1 MTAAGGEMGAGAAT
15 TERLP
20 RGRAFILLRY
30 TLIAA
35 TAYLILV
42 EGEFR
47 LPPLL
52 VVTLIVAALASN
64 VVATLLPPA
73 VLASSLFNTVVVI
86 VDTTWISVALAASGR
101 FSADFFYL
109 YFFVLLLAA
118 IGENLALIVVGAL
131 AVCGAYLYVLSLN
144 GGAWFWG
151 SPSLIRLPFIFTAA
165 GFYGYL
171 IDQTRREERAAATAE
186 TAAVAKSSFL
196 AIVSHEIRTP
206 MSAVVGWTN
215 LLLDSRLNPEQ
226 REFAEGIRRSADS
239 LGRMVDDILD
249 FSKIEAGRI
258 ELETIPFSLRD
269 VVADVMELLAAGA
282 GQKGLELCYHVDP
295 AVPES
300 LRGDPGRLR
309 QVLVNLVAN
318 AIKFTAQGEV
328 VVRARLVRQGA
339 RGVVVHVEVADT
351 GVGITA
357 EQRARLFQPFAQGD
371 RSTAR
376 KFGGTGLGLAISKQ
390 LVGLMGGEI
399 GVTSEPESGTTFW
412 FTVKLAAD
420 GSRTRAS
427 MPTSPSGLRTLV
439 VDDNAAARAILEQE
453 LRGWGVRTNGAD
465 DGATALARLERGV
478 DQEDPYAVA
487 VVDAD
492 MPGDGGLELVRAI
505 AAAPRLRMLPV
516 VLLTTP
522 GQRDAAVGG
531 APANVIATVPKPVNG
546 RRLRDAVAMATAQAW
561 PAVSAG
567 LSARRSPRAAGS

>member
-1 MTAAGGEMGAGAAT
+1 MGAGAAT
-15 TERLP
+15 TEQLP

-42 EGEFR
+42 EGAFR

-52 VVTLIVAALASN
+52 VVALIVAALASN
-64 VVATLLPPA
+64 VIATLLPA
-73 VLASSLFNTVVVI
+73 SVLASSVFNTAVVVG
-86 VDTTWISVALAASGR
+86 DTIWISVALAASGR
-101 FSADFFYL
+101 FAADFFYL

-118 IGENLALIVVGAL
+118 IGENLALIVVGAV

-165 GFYGYL
+165 AFYGYL
-171 IDQTRREERAAATAE
+171 IDHTRREERAAATAE

-196 AIVSHEIRTP
+196 AVVSHEIRTP

-215 LLLDSRLNPEQ
+215 QLLDSRLNAEQ
-226 REFAEGIRRSADS
+226 REYAEGIRRSAEA
-239 LGRMVDDILD
+239 LGRMVDDVLD

-258 ELETIPFSLRD
+258 ELETIPFALRD
-269 VVADVMELLAAGA
+269 VVADVMELLASGA
-282 GQKGLELCYHVDP
+282 RLKDLELCYHVDP
-295 AVPES
+295 AIPES
-300 LRGDPGRLR
+300 LRGDPARLR

-339 RGVVVHVEVADT
+339 RGVVVHVEIADT

-357 EQRARLFQPFAQGD
+357 EQRARLFQPFAQAD

-390 LVGLMGGEI
+390 LVTLMGGEI

-412 FTVKLAAD
+412 FSVRLAAD
-420 GSRTRAS
+420 GSRTGAR
-427 MPTSPSGLRTLV
+427 MPASPSGLRTLV

-453 LRGWGVRTNGAD
+453 LRSWGVRTNGAD

-522 GQRDAAVGG
+522 GQRDAAIRG
-531 APANVIATVPKPVNG
+531 APGNVIATVPKPVNG
-546 RRLRDAVAMATAQAW
+546 RRLRDAVAAATAQAW

-567 LSARRSPRAAGS
+567 LSARRS

>member
-1 MTAAGGEMGAGAAT
+1 MGAGTAT
-15 TERLP
+15 PEQLP

-30 TLIAA
+30 TLIVA

-52 VVTLIVAALASN
+52 VVAVIVAALASN
-64 VVATLLPPA
+64 VVATLLPPS
-73 VLASSLFNTVVVI
+73 VLASALFNTVVV
-86 VDTTWISVALAASGR
+86 VGDTIWISVALAASGR
-101 FSADFFYL
+101 FAADFFYL

-118 IGENLALIVVGAL
+118 IGENLTLIVVGAV

-151 SPSLIRLPFIFTAA
+151 SPSLIRLPFIFTAGA
-165 GFYGYL
+165 FYGYL
-171 IDQTRREERAAATAE
+171 IDHTRREERAAATAE

-196 AIVSHEIRTP
+196 AVVSHEIRTP

-215 LLLDSRLNPEQ
+215 LLLDSRLTADQ
-226 REFAEGIRRSADS
+226 REFAEGIRRSAEA

-258 ELETIPFSLRD
+258 ELETIPFSPRD
-269 VVADVMELLAAGA
+269 VVADVMELLAGGA
-282 GQKGLELCYHVDP
+282 RQKGIELCYHVDP

-339 RGVVVHVEVADT
+339 RGVVVSVEVADT

-390 LVGLMGGEI
+390 LVTLMGGEI

-412 FTVKLAAD
+412 FTVRLAAD
-420 GSRTRAS
+420 GSRTGAS
-427 MPTSPSGLRTLV
+427 MRASPSGLRTLV
-439 VDDNAAARAILEQE
+439 VDDNPAARAILEQE

-531 APANVIATVPKPVNG
+531 APGNVIATVPKPVNG